1 MFCQH
6 LKVHQSFCTRVN
18 LMSDVTYTIF
28 FVFKLF
34 FYSQKYSIQYFLS
47 NTKSLVQL
55 DFLRQLLSKPL
66 WLTFFDCVTINSV
79 SYVKEEKLTL
89 RRCEIFMIGQLLFLG
104 GNICKRL
111 CAMPELNDFS
121 EKFISP
127 QYRLAPMFKFFAKL
141 SLCVCKWALNHSLK
155 PRSRVRC

>member
-34 FYSQKYSIQYFLS
+34 FYSQKYSIQYCLS
-47 NTKSLVQL
+47 NTESLVQL

-89 RRCEIFMIGQLLFLG
+89 RRCEIFMIGQLLFSG
-104 GNICKRL
+104 GVICTRL
-111 CAMPELNDFS
+111 CNARAERFLI
-121 EKFISP
+121 ISTVHFP
-127 QYRLAPMFKFFAKL
+127 SFGIIIDYLWHVK
-141 SLCVCKWALNHSLK
+141 
-155 PRSRVRC
+155 RCNI